1 MVVVPAPWGPY
12 LQRTG
17 YNPLHEPARPALHTA
32 RGARHRLTHA
42 TGFFVHWIF
51 FSEKATIG

>member
-1 MVVVPAPWGPY
+1 LKTLSLEAGITPAHEAGAIGP
-12 LQRTG
+12 
-17 YNPLHEPARPALHTA
+17 HTA

-42 TGFFVHWIF
+42 AGFFVHWIF